1 MNEERKI
8 IMKKYVTTGLL
19 AAILAVTA
27 TTAMV
32 SAETVD
38 ADADVMAISDTAYEE
53 TTELGAEVGTDV
65 EDGAAD
71 TDVADTDVA
80 DTDVAD
86 TDVADTDVSDT
97 DVADGAVDTD
107 VNEDAVDADGNVTI
121 TEEDKGSPDTG
132 VEGVAAIA
140 GIAIVASGALV
151 LSKKKTDK

>member
-53 TTELGAEVGTDV
+53 TTEPGAEVGTDV
-65 EDGAAD
+65 EDGAED

-80 DTDVAD
+80 DGAV
-86 TDVADTDVSDT
+86 DT

>member
-71 TDVADTDVA
+71 TDVADTDV
-80 DTDVAD
+80 
-86 TDVADTDVSDT
+86 SDT

>member
-53 TTELGAEVGTDV
+53 TTEPGAEVGTDV
-65 EDGAAD
+65 EDGAED
-71 TDVADTDVA
+71 TDVA
-80 DTDVAD
+80 
-86 TDVADTDVSDT
+86 DT

>member
-53 TTELGAEVGTDV
+53 TTEPGAEVGTDV
-65 EDGAAD
+65 EDGAED

-80 DTDVAD
+80 DGAVD
-86 TDVADTDVSDT
+86 TDVADGAVDT